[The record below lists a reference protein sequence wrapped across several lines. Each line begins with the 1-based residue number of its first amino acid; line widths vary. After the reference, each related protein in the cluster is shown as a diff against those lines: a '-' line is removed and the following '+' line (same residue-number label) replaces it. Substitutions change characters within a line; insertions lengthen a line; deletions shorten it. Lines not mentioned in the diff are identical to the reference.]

1 MSGRF
6 RFERVLTVHEILG
19 AFIRT
24 HSSSI
29 LSLLLFLIDRKRWD
43 ADYRTGASMK
53 LLTCAECDLGPLGW
67 NEVGGKEFWL
77 AAARV
82 AYRQ

>member
-1 MSGRF
+1 MGVSVISSCGRF
-6 RFERVLTVHEILG
+6 RMLCFCIYTSSALPLTLPCISCE
-19 AFIRT
+19 
-24 HSSSI
+24 
-29 LSLLLFLIDRKRWD
+29 SLD
-43 ADYRTGASMK
+43 ADCHTGASMK